1 MPALAAAGPVE
12 CAKVISAKVLE
23 MPASANKTR
32 GKKRRFQSVLGKEKK
47 SKGRKLCRRW
57 WLRGTV
63 EGARWARWE
72 GPGPGL
78 IADPGASSI
87 IGQTPHR
94 QDDMP
99 VNIDRNEGAQKATCS
114 ITLSDLEDDKL
125 SA

>member
-1 MPALAAAGPVE
+1 MAAG
-12 CAKVISAKVLE
+12 AKTIKTEVLE

-32 GKKRRFQSVLGKEKK
+32 GKKRRFQSVWGKEKK

-63 EGARWARWE
+63 EGARWARWN
-72 GPGPGL
+72 GQGPGL
-78 IADPGASSI
+78 IVNPVASSI

-114 ITLSDLEDDKL
+114 VTLSDLENCEA

>member
-12 CAKVISAKVLE
+12 GAKVIAAKVLE

-32 GKKRRFQSVLGKEKK
+32 GKKRRFQSVWGKEKK
-47 SKGRKLCRRW
+47 SKGQKFCRRW
-57 WLRGTV
+57 WLRDPWK
-63 EGARWARWE
+63 ARD
-72 GPGPGL
+72 GPDGKAQGSGL